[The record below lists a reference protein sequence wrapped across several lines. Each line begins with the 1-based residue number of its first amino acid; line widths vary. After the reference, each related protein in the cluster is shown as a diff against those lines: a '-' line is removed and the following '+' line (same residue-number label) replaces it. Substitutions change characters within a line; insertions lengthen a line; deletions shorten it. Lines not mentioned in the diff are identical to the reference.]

1 MSVPL
6 NDNVGLMTNHHVL
19 YMYMYMYMELK
30 LCLWVSLIAC
40 LNTISSYTIPVD
52 INDVSL
58 VHSSLLQLS
67 HEFTSE
73 HAHCQH
79 IHLHVYMHTLYY
91 NSVIEHIIEYNYNQG
106 SAQG

>member
-1 MSVPL
+1 MPEH
-6 NDNVGLMTNHHVL
+6 NM
-19 YMYMYMYMELK
+19 
-30 LCLWVSLIAC
+30 
-40 LNTISSYTIPVD
+40 ISSYTIPVD

-58 VHSSLLQLS
+58 VHFSLLQLC

-79 IHLHVYMHTLYY
+79 IHLYVYMHTLYYMY
-91 NSVIEHIIEYNYNQG
+91 NSVIEHIIQFNYNQG